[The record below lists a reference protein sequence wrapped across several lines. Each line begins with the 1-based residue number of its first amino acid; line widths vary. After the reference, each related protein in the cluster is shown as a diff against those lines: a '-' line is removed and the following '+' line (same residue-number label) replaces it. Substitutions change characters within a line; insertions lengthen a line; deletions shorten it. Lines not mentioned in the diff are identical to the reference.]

1 MTPLSVAEADTAFLT
16 VEAAAKPQSPAPVRK
31 LPRFYSYAEVAAA
44 FGKST
49 RTIRWWVKSGHI
61 NAIKLGHARLIS
73 EAEILRV
80 ANGEGSTAPSNSTEP
95 PQSTLRDED

>member
-1 MTPLSVAEADTAFLT
+1 MTSCPACQADTAFLT
-16 VEAAAKPQSPAPVRK
+16 IEAAAELQSPAPVRE

-61 NAIKLGHARLIS
+61 KAIKIGQARLIS

-80 ANGEGSTAPSNSTEP
+80 ANGEGATASSNSTEP
-95 PQSTLRDED
+95 PQSSLGDEG